1 MHLQYF
7 FGIYILCCILLT
19 QVQTQP
25 NATIS
30 NATIS
35 NSTDTQGNVAKK
47 RIMLRK
53 LHKDDKQGKGMMH
66 IVIHKIQP
74 GDPYYKVFDGNEKAA
89 RAFTN
94 TIWNRLFNRY
104 STMLI

>member
-1 MHLQYF
+1 MHLHYF
-7 FGIYILCCILLT
+7 LGLYIICCILLT
-19 QVQTQP
+19 QVQAEP
-25 NATIS
+25 NATI
-30 NATIS
+30 A
-35 NSTDTQGNVAKK
+35 NSTEIQGNVTKK

-94 TIWNRLFNRY
+94 KIWNRLFNRY